1 MHMMKKGSIL
11 LMTTFLLAACGGT
24 LEQGA
29 ETDSVVE
36 SQSEIVESVESSEE
50 VVSSEVE
57 TSEVESNTQMNEDEA
72 ALIER
77 ALTTIA
83 SVTGYTEEEG
93 YMYIIEPVEGD
104 VVTVNIREDNE
115 EVANMVGMFKYDDAT
130 ENVQE
135 MDMITGKY
143 VDFPAEY
150 GVII

>member
-1 MHMMKKGSIL
+1 MQMMKKGSIL

-29 ETDSVVE
+29 ATDSVVE
-36 SQSEIVESVESSEE
+36 SQSEIIESIESSEE

-57 TSEVESNTQMNEDEA
+57 VSEVESNTQMNEDEA

-93 YMYIIEPVEGD
+93 YMHIIHPVEGD
-104 VVTVNIREDNE
+104 VVTVEIREDNE

-130 ENVQE
+130 ESVQE
-135 MDMITGKY
+135 MDMLTGEY
-143 VDFPAEY
+143 VDFPAE
-150 GVII
+150 

>member
-1 MHMMKKGSIL
+1 MQIMKKGSIL

-36 SQSEIVESVESSEE
+36 SQSEIIESIESSEE

-57 TSEVESNTQMNEDEA
+57 VSEVESDTQMNEDEA

-135 MDMITGKY
+135 MDMITGEY
-143 VDFPAEY
+143 VDFPAE
-150 GVII
+150 

>member
-1 MHMMKKGSIL
+1 MQMMKKGSIL

-29 ETDSVVE
+29 ATDSVVE
-36 SQSEIVESVESSEE
+36 SQSEIVESIESSEE

-57 TSEVESNTQMNEDEA
+57 VSEVESDTQKNEDEA

-93 YMYIIEPVEGD
+93 YMHIIHPVEGD
-104 VVTVNIREDNE
+104 VVTVEIREDNE

-135 MDMITGKY
+135 MDMITGEY
-143 VDFPAEY
+143 VDFPAE
-150 GVII
+150 

>member
-1 MHMMKKGSIL
+1 MQIMKKGSIL

-36 SQSEIVESVESSEE
+36 SQSEIIESIESSEE

-57 TSEVESNTQMNEDEA
+57 VSEVESDTQMNEDEA

-93 YMYIIEPVEGD
+93 YMHIIHPVEGD
-104 VVTVNIREDNE
+104 VVTVEIREDNE

-135 MDMITGKY
+135 MDMLTGEY
-143 VDFPAEY
+143 VDFPAE
-150 GVII
+150 

>member
-1 MHMMKKGSIL
+1 MQMMKKGSIL

-29 ETDSVVE
+29 ATDSVVE
-36 SQSEIVESVESSEE
+36 SQSEIIESIESSEE

-57 TSEVESNTQMNEDEA
+57 VSEVESDTQMNEDEA

-135 MDMITGKY
+135 MDMITGEY
-143 VDFPAEY
+143 VDFPAE
-150 GVII
+150 

>member
-1 MHMMKKGSIL
+1 MQIMKKGSIL

-36 SQSEIVESVESSEE
+36 SQSEIIESIESSEE

-57 TSEVESNTQMNEDEA
+57 VSEVESDTQMNEDEA

-93 YMYIIEPVEGD
+93 YMHIIHPVEGD
-104 VVTVNIREDNE
+104 VVTVEIREDQE
-115 EVANMVGMFKYDDAT
+115 ATANMVGMFKYDDAT
-130 ENVQE
+130 AKVQE
-135 MDMITGKY
+135 MDMITGEY
-143 VDFPAEY
+143 VDYPAE
-150 GVII
+150 

>member
-135 MDMITGKY
+135 MDMITGEY
-143 VDFPAEY
+143 VDLPAE
-150 GVII
+150 

>member
-36 SQSEIVESVESSEE
+36 SQSEIIESIESSEE

-57 TSEVESNTQMNEDEA
+57 VSEVESDTQMNEDEA

-104 VVTVNIREDNE
+104 IVTVNIREDNE

-135 MDMITGKY
+135 MDMITGEY
-143 VDFPAEY
+143 VDFPAE
-150 GVII
+150 

>member
-36 SQSEIVESVESSEE
+36 SQSEIIESVESSEE

-57 TSEVESNTQMNEDEA
+57 VSEVESDTQMNEDEA

-93 YMYIIEPVEGD
+93 YMHIIHPVEGD
-104 VVTVNIREDNE
+104 VVTVEIREDNE

-135 MDMITGKY
+135 MDMITGEY
-143 VDFPAEY
+143 VDFPAE
-150 GVII
+150 

>member
-11 LMTTFLLAACGGT
+11 LITTFLLAACGGT

-36 SQSEIVESVESSEE
+36 SQSEIIESIESSEE

-57 TSEVESNTQMNEDEA
+57 GSEVESNTQMNDDEA

-135 MDMITGKY
+135 MDMLTGEY
-143 VDFPAEY
+143 VDFPAE
-150 GVII
+150 

>member
-1 MHMMKKGSIL
+1 MQMMKKGSIL

-29 ETDSVVE
+29 ATDSVVE
-36 SQSEIVESVESSEE
+36 SQSEIVESIESSEE

-57 TSEVESNTQMNEDEA
+57 VSEVESDTQKNEDEA

-135 MDMITGKY
+135 MDMLTGEY
-143 VDFPAEY
+143 VDFPAE
-150 GVII
+150 

>member
-50 VVSSEVE
+50 VVSAEVE

-93 YMYIIEPVEGD
+93 YMHIIHPVEGD
-104 VVTVNIREDNE
+104 VVTVEIREDNE

-135 MDMITGKY
+135 MDMITGEY
-143 VDFPAEY
+143 VDFPAE
-150 GVII
+150 

>member
-36 SQSEIVESVESSEE
+36 SQSEIVESIESSEE

-135 MDMITGKY
+135 MNMITGEY
-143 VDFPAEY
+143 VDFPAE
-150 GVII
+150 

>member
-36 SQSEIVESVESSEE
+36 SQSEIIESIESSEE

-57 TSEVESNTQMNEDEA
+57 VSEVESNTQMNEDEA

-93 YMYIIEPVEGD
+93 YMHIIHPVEGD
-104 VVTVNIREDNE
+104 VVTVEIREDNE

-135 MDMITGKY
+135 MDMITGEY
-143 VDFPAEY
+143 VDFPAE
-150 GVII
+150 

>member
-1 MHMMKKGSIL
+1 MQIMKKGSIL

-36 SQSEIVESVESSEE
+36 SQSEIIESIESSEE

-57 TSEVESNTQMNEDEA
+57 VSEVESDTQMNEDEA

-93 YMYIIEPVEGD
+93 YMHIIHPVEGD
-104 VVTVNIREDNE
+104 VVTVEIREDNE
-115 EVANMVGMFKYDDAT
+115 EVANMVGMFKYDDST

-135 MDMITGKY
+135 MDMITGEY
-143 VDFPAEY
+143 VDFPAE
-150 GVII
+150 

>member
-1 MHMMKKGSIL
+1 MQIMKKGSIL

-29 ETDSVVE
+29 ATDSVVE
-36 SQSEIVESVESSEE
+36 SQSEIVESIESSEE

-57 TSEVESNTQMNEDEA
+57 VSEVESDTQMNEDEA

-93 YMYIIEPVEGD
+93 YMHIIHPVEGD
-104 VVTVNIREDNE
+104 VVTVEIREDNE

-135 MDMITGKY
+135 MDMITGEY
-143 VDFPAEY
+143 VDFSAE
-150 GVII
+150 

>member
-1 MHMMKKGSIL
+1 MQMMKKGSIL

-29 ETDSVVE
+29 ATDSVVE
-36 SQSEIVESVESSEE
+36 SQSEIIESIESSEE

-57 TSEVESNTQMNEDEA
+57 VSEVESDTQMNEDEA

-93 YMYIIEPVEGD
+93 YMHIIHPVEGD
-104 VVTVNIREDNE
+104 VVTVEIREDNE

-135 MDMITGKY
+135 MDMLTGEY
-143 VDFPAEY
+143 VDFPAE
-150 GVII
+150 

>member
-36 SQSEIVESVESSEE
+36 SQSEIIESIESSEE

-57 TSEVESNTQMNEDEA
+57 VSQVESDTQMNEDEA

-93 YMYIIEPVEGD
+93 YMHIIHPVEGD
-104 VVTVNIREDNE
+104 VVTVEIREDNE

-135 MDMITGKY
+135 MDMITGEY
-143 VDFPAEY
+143 VDFPAE
-150 GVII
+150 

>member
-29 ETDSVVE
+29 ATDSVVE
-36 SQSEIVESVESSEE
+36 SQSEIVESIESSEE

-57 TSEVESNTQMNEDEA
+57 VSEVESDTQMNEDEA

-93 YMYIIEPVEGD
+93 YMHIIHPVEGD
-104 VVTVNIREDNE
+104 VVTVEIREDNE

-135 MDMITGKY
+135 MDMITGEY
-143 VDFPAEY
+143 VDFPAE
-150 GVII
+150 

>member
-1 MHMMKKGSIL
+1 MQMMKKGSIL

-29 ETDSVVE
+29 ATDSVVE
-36 SQSEIVESVESSEE
+36 SQSEIVESIESSEE

-57 TSEVESNTQMNEDEA
+57 VSEVESDTQMNEDEA

-93 YMYIIEPVEGD
+93 YMHIIHPVEGD
-104 VVTVNIREDNE
+104 VVTVEIREDNE

-135 MDMITGKY
+135 MDMLTGEY
-143 VDFPAEY
+143 VDFPAE
-150 GVII
+150 